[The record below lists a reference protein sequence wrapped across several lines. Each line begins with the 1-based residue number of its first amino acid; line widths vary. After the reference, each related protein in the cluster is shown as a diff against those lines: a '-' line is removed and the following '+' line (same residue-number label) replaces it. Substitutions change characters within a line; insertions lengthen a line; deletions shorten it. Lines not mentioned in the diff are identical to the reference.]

1 MGPRARHPLPNTVL
15 LVIDDSMTSLRSVW
29 GENDGMEGWLERDVD
44 VPLDQ
49 RIEVVGRFVVII
61 NDGVFVIIR
70 FISLSINKAFPFRD
84 IVLFQTN
91 WVRFLHRP
99 RDDVTQTS

>member
-15 LVIDDSMTSLRSVW
+15 LTIDDLMTSLRSVW

-49 RIEVVGRFVVII
+49 RIEVVGRFV
-61 NDGVFVIIR
+61 
-70 FISLSINKAFPFRD
+70 
-84 IVLFQTN
+84 
-91 WVRFLHRP
+91 
-99 RDDVTQTS
+99 